1 MGSEEQSLGE
11 KLLEEEAEPEPEPGG
26 SVRVLQKGNGRTLPL
41 CRKLCFAVG
50 GAPYQ
55 MTGNAIGFFL
65 QIFLLDVVQMEAFY
79 ASLILFIGRVWDAF
93 TDPIVGFLVSK
104 SRRTRFGKLLP
115 WILFSMPFGVASY
128 FLLWFSPSYTMSW
141 EYSFFWYLITYC
153 AFHTCMSCFHVPYSA
168 LTMFLGGDQHDR
180 DSATAYRMGVEV
192 VATLAG
198 AAIQGQIVG
207 AYHTQTA
214 EACLMIQNGTAFN
227 DTSSLVNSLNNTKWA
242 YMVAAMVIGSLY
254 FLCSMILL
262 LGVKEHTSCFAP
274 KDHFHVSYLTGL
286 KLVMSHKP
294 YLSLTFGFLFISLA
308 FQLVQNNF
316 ALFCTHAAG
325 LGGHFQ
331 HIIFVILV
339 SATIM
344 VPFWQWVLVKFG
356 KKLALFVGLIW
367 YIPPL
372 ITIATVNGNLP
383 VIIVMAVAAGVS
395 LAVAFLLPWSM
406 LPDVVDDFRA
416 KNPHCLDL
424 EPLFYS
430 FYVFFTKFAAGASL
444 GFSTLCLHFSGYR
457 PGSCEHIPAVAMT
470 LKLLIAP
477 VPITL
482 LLIGLIIFYFYPINE
497 ARRKEL
503 KVELEGV
510 VKGWEVELEEN
521 SL

>member
-1 MGSEEQSLGE
+1 MGSEEWSLGE
-11 KLLEEEAEPEPEPGG
+11 KLLQEAEAEPEG
-26 SVRVLQKGNGRTLPL
+26 SVRVLQKGNRRALPL
-41 CRKLCFAVG
+41 FQKLCFAVG

-79 ASLILFIGRVWDAF
+79 ASLIMFIGRIWDSF
-93 TDPIVGFLVSK
+93 TDPVVGFLVCK

-141 EYSFFWYLITYC
+141 EYGFFWYLITYC
-153 AFHTCMSCFHVPYSA
+153 AFHTSMSCFHVPYSA

-207 AYHTQTA
+207 AYHTQTV
-214 EACLMIQNGTAFN
+214 ETCHMIQNGTALN
-227 DTSSLVNSLNNTKWA
+227 VTVPLVNSLNNTKWA
-242 YMVAAMVIGSLY
+242 YMLAAMVICSLY
-254 FLCSMILL
+254 FLCTLILL
-262 LGVKEHTSCFAP
+262 LGVKEHTGCYAP
-274 KDHFHVSYLTGL
+274 KEHSHVSYLTGL
-286 KLVMSHKP
+286 KLVMSHRP
-294 YLSLTFGFLFISLA
+294 YLSLTFGFLFVSLA
-308 FQLVQNNF
+308 FQLVQNNL
-316 ALFCTHAAG
+316 ALFCTHATS
-325 LGGHFQ
+325 LGSNFQ
-331 HIIFVILV
+331 HIIIVILV

-356 KKLALFVGLIW
+356 KKSALFVGLIW

-372 ITIATVNGNLP
+372 ITIVTVNGNLP
-383 VIIVMAVAAGVS
+383 VIIVMAIAAGVS

-416 KNPHCLDL
+416 KNPHCVDL

-430 FYVFFTKFAAGASL
+430 FYVFFTKFATGASL

-457 PGSCEHIPAVAMT
+457 PGSCEHIPAVAKT
-470 LKLLIAP
+470 LKVLMAP
-477 VPITL
+477 VPIML
-482 LLIGLIIFYFYPINE
+482 VIIGLTIFYFYPINE
-497 ARRKEL
+497 TRRREL

-510 VKGWEVELEEN
+510 VKSREVELEEN
-521 SL
+521 TL